1 MEAQEKAKK
10 EAKRIK
16 EAMKEG
22 RLTQEEADKI
32 KKRWEEEA
40 KEKAKREAEE
50 AMRVKEAEAK
60 AKKEAEARA
69 KREAEEKAKTEAKE
83 KAKRKA
89 EEAKKAKEAEARAKR
104 EAEEKAKKE
113 AEARAKR
120 EAEEKAK
127 EKLGR
132 EAEEAMRAEL
142 YEGIVKLTIMSPINL
157 GQIRNLEEHLRQ
169 VQDLRLLLTGGS
181 VDEGTQIIV
190 SAGKP
195 IPLIDVL
202 REMPPVEQVVKK
214 GKDIQV
220 TLKAG

>member
-89 EEAKKAKEAEARAKR
+89 EEAKKA
-104 EAEEKAKKE
+104 KE